1 MDLREEQGSED
12 QAQPTVSTPAA
23 SQGNVGAGNGG
34 GGSQEAILTMR
45 HFQQMMAT
53 VSNLSQQ
60 NVALQ
65 QQLLELAK
73 TRQESSGKAGQ
84 FTLETKLFD
93 PKWAYK
99 VKWDPKKQSL
109 REWIKE
115 WLEECKSARPGQ
127 IYFRQVSGDLE
138 PEDASEA
145 GDRGDRRQ

>member
-1 MDLREEQGSED
+1 MDLREEQGSEG

-65 QQLLELAK
+65 QQLLEMANAQK
-73 TRQESSGKAGQ
+73 ESSGKAGH

-99 VKWDPKKQSL
+99 VRWWQGRPVPAEMGCEMEGK
-109 REWIKE
+109 
-115 WLEECKSARPGQ
+115 ARP
-127 IYFRQVSGDLE
+127 R
-138 PEDASEA
+138 
-145 GDRGDRRQ
+145 